1 MSTSAGPSC
10 PRPFNHLKFFAG
22 ELIVGALVFANSFVF
37 SRTQDHDARLMIGG
51 LCIVFFLANIGIHV
65 YFLLAHMQRNIAY
78 PYRPTATSVFT
89 VLVIHVLIFI
99 ALMTPAWPLFRMH
112 LHK

>member
-1 MSTSAGPSC
+1 MSTTAGPSC

-22 ELIVGALVFANSFVF
+22 EAVVGLLVLAQSFVF
-37 SRTQDHDARLMIGG
+37 SRTYDHDARLMIWG
-51 LCIVFFLANIGIHV
+51 LCAVFFLANIGIHV
-65 YFLLAHMQRNIAY
+65 GYLLAHMQRNIGY

-89 VLVIHVLIFI
+89 VLVIHTLIFI
-99 ALMTPAWPLFRMH
+99 ALVTPAMHFFRLH